1 MAFCNGR
8 YFGGGFEI
16 GKDANVQDGFIDFNF
31 IWTLPMRLILY
42 YIFLMLKKRLDLGK
56 LYFHDKLKSVDLI
69 TRQEVNIDGET
80 YQPGR
85 YHLEIVSDLI
95 KVVIYK

>member
-1 MAFCNGR
+1 ML
-8 YFGGGFEI
+8 FGA
-16 GKDANVQDGFIDFNF
+16 KKIDF
-31 IWTLPMRLILY
+31 LLY
-42 YIFLMLKKRLDLGK
+42 FLMLKKRLDLGK

-95 KVVIYK
+95 RVVIYK

>member
-1 MAFCNGR
+1 
-8 YFGGGFEI
+8 
-16 GKDANVQDGFIDFNF
+16 
-31 IWTLPMRLILY
+31 
-42 YIFLMLKKRLDLGK
+42 MLKKRLDLGK

-80 YQPGR
+80 YQPGS

-95 KVVIYK
+95 KVVRYK

>member
-1 MAFCNGR
+1 MK
-8 YFGGGFEI
+8 I
-16 GKDANVQDGFIDFNF
+16 Q
-31 IWTLPMRLILY
+31 
-42 YIFLMLKKRLDLGK
+42 
-56 LYFHDKLKSVDLI
+56 HDHHTSRSEMCIRDRLKSVDLI